1 MACMRTRIAFLLA
14 ATCFAAAFALP
25 FWKMTLVAP
34 QYPDGLRVEVG
45 VSGLSGDVGEINGLN
60 HYIGMRKL
68 QRAAEIELVFAP
80 YGLAGFVLL
89 ALAAAFVRNRWLDL
103 ALLVPIAFPL
113 VFLVDVSIWLWYFG
127 NHLDPH
133 APLSTSVKPFTPLV
147 LFWSHVGQF
156 KTYSMVQGGFASS
169 AIGSGLLCVGLWLR
183 RRQANTS
190 AAGQTVALAGALIIA
205 ALFLSGRNA
214 AAFDLQGAI
223 DHAPAGS
230 TVAIPAGVHR
240 GNFVVRRAM
249 TLVPRGSPGSAV
261 LDGGGRGRVLQ
272 VLAPDVTVRGLR
284 IRNSGDSSD
293 LEDSAVTV
301 LAPRARIEQN
311 RIENAL
317 FGIYLRGATGSVVRG
332 NHIEGK
338 DLPMMRRGDAIKL
351 WASPD
356 CRVEENV
363 VLRGRDLVIW
373 YSDRVHLSGNTVRDG
388 RYGIHFMYSMDNV
401 IEGNRL
407 LDNRVGSFLM
417 YSKRLVIRSNLF
429 ARNRG
434 PSGYGVGLKEID
446 GLEMSGNRFVA
457 NRVGLYVDNSPS
469 EIDQTHLIRDN
480 LFAYN
485 EIGVAF
491 LPAVQRNVFTENAF
505 IENGQQTA
513 VFGGGDFT
521 GNAFALSGR
530 GNYWSDYIG
539 WDAAQDG
546 VGDVPYRMDSLFDTW
561 MDRDPRLRLFRGSL
575 AAWLVDFAARMFPVF
590 RPEVRVVDTAPL
602 TTPPR
607 TPAGPAPPAEGSPAP
622 VIAACLLLAAC
633 VIALARPQRS
643 GLAI

>member
-1 MACMRTRIAFLLA
+1 
-14 ATCFAAAFALP
+14 
-25 FWKMTLVAP
+25 
-34 QYPDGLRVEVG
+34 
-45 VSGLSGDVGEINGLN
+45 
-60 HYIGMRKL
+60 
-68 QRAAEIELVFAP
+68 
-80 YGLAGFVLL
+80 
-89 ALAAAFVRNRWLDL
+89 
-103 ALLVPIAFPL
+103 
-113 VFLVDVSIWLWYFG
+113 
-127 NHLDPH
+127 
-133 APLSTSVKPFTPLV
+133 
-147 LFWSHVGQF
+147 
-156 KTYSMVQGGFASS
+156 
-169 AIGSGLLCVGLWLR
+169 
-183 RRQANTS
+183 
-190 AAGQTVALAGALIIA
+190 
-205 ALFLSGRNA
+205 
-214 AAFDLQGAI
+214 
-223 DHAPAGS
+223 
-230 TVAIPAGVHR
+230 
-240 GNFVVRRAM
+240 
-249 TLVPRGSPGSAV
+249 
-261 LDGGGRGRVLQ
+261 
-272 VLAPDVTVRGLR
+272 
-284 IRNSGDSSD
+284 
-293 LEDSAVTV
+293 
-301 LAPRARIEQN
+301 
-311 RIENAL
+311 
-317 FGIYLRGATGSVVRG
+317 
-332 NHIEGK
+332 
-338 DLPMMRRGDAIKL
+338 
-351 WASPD
+351 
-356 CRVEENV
+356 
-363 VLRGRDLVIW
+363 
-373 YSDRVHLSGNTVRDG
+373 
-388 RYGIHFMYSMDNV
+388 MYSMDNV

-469 EIDQTHLIRDN
+469 EIDQTHLVRDN

-607 TPAGPAPPAEGSPAP
+607 TPAGPAPPVEGSPAP